1 MELYDVLVVGGG
13 IAGMT
18 CAIYALRN
26 NKKTLILEK
35 ESFGGQIANSPKVEN
50 FPTIKSISGL
60 ELSDKVFEQ
69 ISDLGVDFELD
80 KVVSIEKENDIFI
93 VSGEYGSYRSKTVV
107 IASGLKHKTLSL
119 PDEEDYIGKGVS
131 YCAVCDGP
139 FYKGEE
145 VVLIGDGNTALQ
157 YALLLSSYCKKVK
170 VCTLFDRFFGD
181 ESHVSALKKKENV
194 EVITDV
200 SAKELVTDGKKVNGV
215 LFEDRLTKTT
225 KIIPCDGVF
234 VAIGQVPEN
243 QAYQNLVDLDKYGY
257 IVSDEKCL
265 TKTDGL
271 FVAGDCRTKSVRQL
285 TTASSDGAIA
295 GLNAC
300 NYILKNSDLWK

>member
-1 MELYDVLVVGGG
+1 MTSALYS
-13 IAGMT
+13 
-18 CAIYALRN
+18 LRN
-26 NKKTLILEK
+26 NKKTLIIEK

-60 ELSDKVFEQ
+60 ELSDKIFDQ
-69 ISDLGVDFELD
+69 INELGVSFELD
-80 KVVSIEKENDIFI
+80 TVVSIKKENDIFTVI
-93 VSGEYGSYRSKTVV
+93 GEYGEYYSKTVV
-107 IASGLKHKTLSL
+107 IASGLKHKKLYL
-119 PDEEDYIGKGVS
+119 PDEDDYVGKGVS

-139 FYKGEE
+139 FYKDEE

-181 ESHVSALKKKENV
+181 ESHVSALKKKSNV

-200 SAKELVTDGKKVNGV
+200 SAKELVLDGKKVVGV
-215 LFEDRLTKTT
+215 LFEDRLNKTT
-225 KIIPCDGVF
+225 KVVSCDGVF

-243 QAYQNLVDLDKYGY
+243 QAFASLVDLDKYGY

-285 TTASSDGAIA
+285 TTASSDGAVA